1 MSMVVYTRNLSTG
14 HMESEGSEVEGHA
27 QQHNK
32 SRLAYMRPCLKKSE
46 TASYGL
52 TSLVPAPGRQRQ
64 VDFCEFGLVEACL

>member
-1 MSMVVYTRNLSTG
+1 MSMVVYTHNLSTG

-32 SRLAYMRPCLKKSE
+32 SRLAYMRPCLKKMRQP
-46 TASYGL
+46 AMWL
-52 TSLVPAPGRQRQ
+52 TPLVPAPGRQRQ

>member
-32 SRLAYMRPCLKKSE
+32 SRLAYMRPCLKKNE
-46 TASYGL
+46 TASSVAH
-52 TSLVPAPGRQRQ
+52 TFSPSTW
-64 VDFCEFGLVEACL
+64 ETEASGFL